1 MHDGQL
7 LGEFVERG
15 SQAAFGQ
22 IVGRHLNLV
31 YSVCRREVGETT
43 LAEDAAQAVFLLLA
57 RKAPALRREPSL
69 AGWLFQAARLTSKD
83 ALKQDTRRRR
93 REQEAARDMAQS
105 DTGNALWDEIEPY
118 LDGALAALG
127 RTEREA
133 VLLRVF
139 EGHSLAETGA
149 RIGVSEEAAR
159 KRVSRALDKVRGH
172 LRGAGIAVPVVALS
186 ALLSEKAVRA
196 APRACAV
203 SVSLITSSAAPSAQV
218 AQLTEG
224 ASKAMS
230 IMKLKTAV
238 LITIGTVGLS
248 GGTYLAHARATAPNL
263 AAGRNKTLAPIVDAV
278 PQRQAAAESTI
289 TGRIRYEDGRPAP
302 GIMVSARVQSR
313 DAGLI
318 FTGRKSGA
326 GAAPGFSASDTSG
339 ADGFYRL
346 IGLKAARYDIIEM
359 AGWSLQGH
367 NNPTEWVA
375 AAVPMKTLPDA
386 AVRAPD
392 LVLTHGAVIAG
403 TVVNKAGETL
413 PNVYVYSL
421 GPRYPASMGGSSQ
434 TQTDS
439 SGRYSLRVA
448 PGDNWIYL
456 SGGYQTQQTSASL
469 MNPGSMEHG
478 FPVRLAK
485 GQTKSVTIRAIPGAR

>member
-1 MHDGQL
+1 
-7 LGEFVERG
+7 
-15 SQAAFGQ
+15 
-22 IVGRHLNLV
+22 
-31 YSVCRREVGETT
+31 
-43 LAEDAAQAVFLLLA
+43 
-57 RKAPALRREPSL
+57 
-69 AGWLFQAARLTSKD
+69 
-83 ALKQDTRRRR
+83 
-93 REQEAARDMAQS
+93 
-105 DTGNALWDEIEPY
+105 
-118 LDGALAALG
+118 
-127 RTEREA
+127 
-133 VLLRVF
+133 
-139 EGHSLAETGA
+139 
-149 RIGVSEEAAR
+149 
-159 KRVSRALDKVRGH
+159 
-172 LRGAGIAVPVVALS
+172 
-186 ALLSEKAVRA
+186 
-196 APRACAV
+196 
-203 SVSLITSSAAPSAQV
+203 
-218 AQLTEG
+218 
-224 ASKAMS
+224 
-230 IMKLKTAV
+230 
-238 LITIGTVGLS
+238 
-248 GGTYLAHARATAPNL
+248 
-263 AAGRNKTLAPIVDAV
+263 
-278 PQRQAAAESTI
+278 
-289 TGRIRYEDGRPAP
+289 
-302 GIMVSARVQSR
+302 MVSARVQSR